1 MTVCGERFDAPD
13 FRYPGG
19 PTGRRGPKGRG
30 WRKSLKRPAL
40 GTAAMLLQGPADTQQ
55 VQQRVVEATGGA
67 FTPPQDVIELA
78 FGLLAGRG
86 LVTIDDGVATLTE
99 LGTNLLSW
107 RGITTDSA
115 QIFLRRAAKYADV
128 IKIRKELHSVARLA
142 RIIGTEGTDGQKETL
157 AEVRAQ
163 VLEAVVDAK
172 KRLRR
177 ALAED

>member
-1 MTVCGERFDAPD
+1 MTVCGERFDAPE

-19 PTGRRGPKGRG
+19 RTGGRGPKGWGR
-30 WRKSLKRPAL
+30 RKDLKRPVL
-40 GTAAMLLQGPADTQQ
+40 GTAAMLLQGPADTGQI
-55 VQQRVVEATGGA
+55 QQRVVDATGGA

-86 LVTIDDGVATLTE
+86 MVTINDGVATLTE
-99 LGTNLLSW
+99 LGTNLLNW

-115 QIFLRRAAKYADV
+115 RIFFNRAAKYGDV
-128 IKIRKELHSVARLA
+128 IKIRKELHSVATLA

-163 VLEAVVDAK
+163 VLDAVVEAK